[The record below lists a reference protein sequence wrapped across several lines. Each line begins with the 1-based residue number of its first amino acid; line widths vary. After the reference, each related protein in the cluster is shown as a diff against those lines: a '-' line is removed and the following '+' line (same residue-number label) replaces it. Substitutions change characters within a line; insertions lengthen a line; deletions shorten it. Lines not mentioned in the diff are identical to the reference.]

1 MGSYP
6 IRIGFG
12 AIDTLEVNDIFNAKK
27 KKNFLFLTILAL
39 EGAIH
44 SI

>member
-1 MGSYP
+1 MNT
-6 IRIGFG
+6 GFG
-12 AIDTLEVNDIFNAKK
+12 TIDALEVNDIFNAKK
-27 KKNFLFLTILAL
+27 INLLFFTFLAI